1 LTIDERDLAARFRLK
16 FLIDKLLAV
25 LALPVLALA
34 TLLTWLGMLLESWFD
49 PRSRGPLLYREL
61 RWSQGKPFDI
71 LKFRTTFP
79 GTQDPGTVGEVTRTG
94 HWLKKWYLDEL
105 PQLLNI
111 LQGDMTWV
119 GPRPTHPERARQEI
133 EQEGMRSKL
142 YLRAGLTG
150 LVQVQKLHAQDRA
163 IYRNLEDEYLEAVS
177 RLNAFQVVQR
187 DLKILWQTVP
197 VILRGEGL

>member
-1 LTIDERDLAARFRLK
+1 MSIDERDLAARFRLK
-16 FLIDKLLAV
+16 FLVDKV
-25 LALPVLALA
+25 LALLAMPVLALA
-34 TLLTWLGMLLESWFD
+34 TLATGFSMVLESWSD

-111 LQGDMTWV
+111 LRGDMTWV

-133 EQEGMRSKL
+133 EQEGMLSKL

-163 IYRNLEDEYLEAVS
+163 IYRNLEDEYLEAV
-177 RLNAFQVVQR
+177 RQLNPFQVVKR
-187 DLKILWQTVP
+187 DVTILWQTVP

>member
-1 LTIDERDLAARFRLK
+1 MESKFWLK
-16 FLIDKLLAV
+16 YFLDKLLA
-25 LALPVLALA
+25 ALA
-34 TLLTWLGMLLESWFD
+34 MPLFAGITLLTWLAMLVEGVLD
-49 PRSRGPLLYREL
+49 GHSRGPLLYKEE
-61 RWSQGKPFDI
+61 RWTQGRAFQI

-94 HWLKKWYLDEL
+94 FWLKKWYLDEL

-142 YLRAGLTG
+142 VLRAGLTG
-150 LVQVQKLHAQDRA
+150 LVQVQKAEARDRGV
-163 IYRNLEDEYLEAVS
+163 YRNLEEEYLSKIEDM
-177 RLNAFQVVQR
+177 NALQVVLH
-187 DLKILWQTVP
+187 DLNILLQTVP
-197 VILRGEGL
+197 TVVRGEGL

>member
-1 LTIDERDLAARFRLK
+1 MESKFWLK
-16 FLIDKLLAV
+16 YLLDKLLAV
-25 LALPVLALA
+25 LAMPLFGLI
-34 TLLTWLGMLLESWFD
+34 TLLTWLAMLLEGLLD
-49 PRSRGPLLYREL
+49 RRARGPLLYKEE
-61 RWSQGKPFDI
+61 RWTQGRAFLI

-94 HWLKKWYLDEL
+94 FWLKKWYLDEL

-142 YLRAGLTG
+142 VLRAGLTG
-150 LVQVQKLHAQDRA
+150 LVQVQKAEARDRGV
-163 IYRNLEDEYLEAVS
+163 YRNLEEEYLSKIEEMSA
-177 RLNAFQVVQR
+177 LQVVLH
-187 DLKILWQTVP
+187 DLHILLQTVP
-197 VILRGEGL
+197 TVVRGEGL

>member
-1 LTIDERDLAARFRLK
+1 MESKFWLK
-16 FLIDKLLAV
+16 FLIDKLLA
-25 LALPVLALA
+25 ALA
-34 TLLTWLGMLLESWFD
+34 MPIFAIVTGLTWLSMLVEGLLDS
-49 PRSRGPLLYREL
+49 RSRGPLLYREE
-61 RWSQGKPFDI
+61 RWTQGRAFQI

-94 HWLKKWYLDEL
+94 FWLKKWYLDEL

-142 YLRAGLTG
+142 VLRAGLTG
-150 LVQVQKLHAQDRA
+150 LVQVQKAEARDRGV
-163 IYRNLEDEYLEAVS
+163 YRNLEEEYLNQIQ
-177 RLNAFQVVQR
+177 RMNPLQVVLH
-187 DLKILWQTVP
+187 DLHILLQTVP
-197 VILRGEGL
+197 TVVRGEGL

>member
-1 LTIDERDLAARFRLK
+1 MESKFWLK
-16 FLIDKLLAV
+16 YFLDKLLA
-25 LALPVLALA
+25 ALA
-34 TLLTWLGMLLESWFD
+34 MPLFAGITLLTWLAMLVEGLLD
-49 PRSRGPLLYREL
+49 GHSRGPLLYKEE
-61 RWSQGKPFDI
+61 RWTQGRAFQI

-94 HWLKKWYLDEL
+94 FWLKKWYLDEL

-142 YLRAGLTG
+142 VLRAGLTG
-150 LVQVQKLHAQDRA
+150 LVQVQKAEARDRGV
-163 IYRNLEDEYLEAVS
+163 YRNLEEEYLSKIEDM
-177 RLNAFQVVQR
+177 NALQVVLH
-187 DLKILWQTVP
+187 DLNILLQTVP
-197 VILRGEGL
+197 TVVRGEGL

>member
-1 LTIDERDLAARFRLK
+1 MESKFWLK
-16 FLIDKLLAV
+16 YFLDKLLA
-25 LALPVLALA
+25 ALA
-34 TLLTWLGMLLESWFD
+34 MPLFAGITLLTWLAMLVEGLLD
-49 PRSRGPLLYREL
+49 GHSRGPLLYKEE
-61 RWSQGKPFDI
+61 RWTQGRAFQI

-94 HWLKKWYLDEL
+94 FWLKKWYLDEL

-142 YLRAGLTG
+142 VLRAGMTG
-150 LVQVQKLHAQDRA
+150 LVQVQKAEARDRGV
-163 IYRNLEDEYLEAVS
+163 YRNLEEEYLSKIEDM
-177 RLNAFQVVQR
+177 NALQVVLH
-187 DLKILWQTVP
+187 DLNILLQTVP
-197 VILRGEGL
+197 TVVRGEGL